1 MGRWH
6 AQVAL
11 CVGLTTPGCLNSLPA
26 RPSDPEMPAAQVLVE
41 IAGSNVNVD
50 GKPVD
55 SDPKALRT
63 ALRRSGYYAI
73 VVRGDAQ
80 IDDTALGRVLEA
92 AQTSKPPQLR
102 LEIGELRS
110 VFEMGVRRVTTNHV
124 VATLGSE
131 DAKFWRVDGG
141 SFEELGTWQLADSAS
156 EAAIRTRLQRACA
169 EAHCEA
175 SLDIRETPIV
185 AALLAWKR
193 VSAEANIAGVSLSV
207 ASLHQGPPRAAAP
220 GESREPPPATAVKG
234 RLPPPLIQI
243 VVRARFGEF
252 RRCYEAGLGRSPKL
266 GGRVMARFVIDRDG
280 SVSNVADGG
289 SDMPDAEVTS
299 CVLKAF
305 YGLRFPRPDGGIVT
319 VVYPIMLSPGQR
331 E

>member
-1 MGRWH
+1 MGHQGGARRTH
-6 AQVAL
+6 GCRLRHQ
-11 CVGLTTPGCLNSLPA
+11 PGGATCRA
-26 RPSDPEMPAAQVLVE
+26 RRADCPNIGRAV
-41 IAGSNVNVD
+41 
-50 GKPVD
+50 
-55 SDPKALRT
+55 
-63 ALRRSGYYAI
+63 RRS
-73 VVRGDAQ
+73 
-80 IDDTALGRVLEA
+80 
-92 AQTSKPPQLR
+92 
-102 LEIGELRS
+102 
-110 VFEMGVRRVTTNHV
+110 TTNHI

-131 DAKFWRVDGG
+131 DAKFWRIDGE
-141 SFEELGTWQLADSAS
+141 SFEELGTWQLGDPAS

-175 SLDIRETPIV
+175 SLDIGETPI
-185 AALLAWKR
+185 AGALLAWKR
-193 VSAEANIAGVSLSV
+193 VSANTNIAGVSVSM
-207 ASLHQGPPRAAAP
+207 ASLDQRPPRAASQTGQA
-220 GESREPPPATAVKG
+220 STRATAVAG

-252 RRCYEAGLGRSPKL
+252 RPCFEAGLKHNPEL
-266 GGRVMARFVIDRDG
+266 TGRVMARFVIDRDG

-289 SDMPDAEVTS
+289 SDLPDAEVTT

>member
-1 MGRWH
+1 MGGWL
-6 AQVAL
+6 ANVAL
-11 CVGLTTPGCLNSLPA
+11 CVGLTASGCLTPLPA
-26 RPSDPEMPAAQVLVE
+26 RPAEPEMPAAQVLVE
-41 IAGSNVNVD
+41 VAGSSVNVD

-55 SDPKALRT
+55 SDPKALRA
-63 ALRRSGYYAI
+63 ALERSGYYAI
-73 VVRGDAQ
+73 VVRGDAPV
-80 IDDTALGRVLEA
+80 DDTALGRVLEA

-102 LEIGELRS
+102 LELGELRIAL
-110 VFEMGVRRVTTNHV
+110 EMGVRRSTTNHV

-131 DAKFWRVDGG
+131 DAQFWSIDGG
-141 SFEELGTWQLADSAS
+141 SFEELGTWQLGDPAS
-156 EAAIRTRLQRACA
+156 EAAIRAKLQRACA
-169 EAHCEA
+169 QAHCEA

-193 VSAEANIAGVSLSV
+193 VSADANIAGVSLSV
-207 ASLHQGPPRAAAP
+207 ASLHQGPPRTPAP
-220 GESREPPPATAVKG
+220 GESREPRPATAVKG
-234 RLPPPLIQI
+234 RLPPSLVQI

-252 RRCYEAGLGRSPKL
+252 RRCYEAGLGRNAKL

-289 SDMPDAEVTS
+289 SDMPDAEVTA

-331 E
+331 D